1 MKNTKKVMLAAVG
14 ALLTGFGSV
23 ALSMKSANN
32 TETVTVSNTNTV
44 TLEKSN
50 GFNFGG
56 PAKTT
61 PASKS
66 GGIDIPSII
75 TGGIQLGGKGFIGA
89 VVSDLATGAFNAVLK
104 ELGYDTRSVTEKQF
118 DKLEGQIDNLQ
129 KTLEKGINDVE
140 RKMVEI
146 RNKNVMSEL
155 LEKVKGVQTPVASK
169 MAVLADLSKKELEK
183 ADENKLKEEKET
195 FLKSL
200 GTLKFS
206 KLSDNNL
213 WNATEALANAIN
225 VPFQADSNL
234 KLFDLYE
241 ETYGSLEA
249 WDYMT
254 IKPRTQFISYLG
266 FIVNSLCQ
274 LARLEASY
282 EMSKFK
288 AGDSNLKDYENGVK
302 AMVTAVNRMNESFKV
317 ELDKLAAIKKQHDEK
332 QIITHRDRV
341 VDKAGNVTIK
351 DGISV
356 SIRLMPVTPAD
367 NQYNYVSYN
376 SERNTARVVRDYQS
390 GQDVIWE
397 NNIYTLNCG
406 EQADL
411 YKTVINEYKD
421 YNKALGKTNYSEFTV
436 KDYLL
441 AAGFTCKEKDLF
453 DKAKGFYKCIDCA
466 SYNGSRDNLWSTERV
481 NDLNVT
487 YYDFAKAEDEAKSK
501 NTYDRVTYYKKGWFS
516 SGHFSSEKKDD
527 INNYYLCFLGADQK
541 TLLGKLN
548 KTVIEKV
555 TTKEAKGDNWK
566 GHFKGHRTLAEGQD
580 KATIDC

>member
-44 TLEKSN
+44 ALEKSN
-50 GFNFGG
+50 GFKLEG
-56 PAKTT
+56 AKTA
-61 PASKS
+61 PAATST
-66 GGIDIPSII
+66 GIDIPSII
-75 TGGIQLGGKGFIGA
+75 TEGIQIGGKNFIGA
-89 VVSDLATGAFNAVLK
+89 VVSNLASGAFNAVLK

-118 DKLEGQIDNLQ
+118 DKLEGQIENLQ
-129 KTLEKGINDVE
+129 KSLEKGINDVE

-169 MAVLADLSKKELEK
+169 MAVLADLSKKELDK

-206 KLSDNNL
+206 KLSENNL
-213 WNATEALANAIN
+213 WNATEALANSIT
-225 VPFQADSNL
+225 VPFQADRNL

-241 ETYGSLEA
+241 ETYGSLET

-274 LARLEASY
+274 LAKLEASY

-288 AGDSNLKDYENGVK
+288 AGDSNLKDYENGVH
-302 AMVTAVNRMNESFKV
+302 AMVTAVNNMNESFKA

-356 SIRLMPVTPAD
+356 STRLMPVTPAD
-367 NQYNYVSYN
+367 NQYNYISYN
-376 SERNTARVVRDYQS
+376 SEKNTARVVRDYQS

-397 NNIYTLNCG
+397 NDIYTLNCV

-421 YNKALGKTNYSEFTV
+421 YNKALGKTNYSDFTV

-441 AAGFTCKEKDLF
+441 TAGFTCKEKDLF
-453 DKAKGFYKCIDCA
+453 DKAKGFYKCIDCS
-466 SYNGSRDNLWSTERV
+466 SYDGSRDNLWSTERI

-487 YYDFAKAEDEAKSK
+487 YYDFTKAEDEAKSK

-516 SGHFSSEKKDD
+516 SGHFSSERKDD

-541 TLLGKLN
+541 TLLGKLE

-555 TTKEAKGDNWK
+555 RTKEAKGDNWK
-566 GHFKGHRTLAEGQD
+566 GHFKGHRTLAEGQE
-580 KATIDC
+580 KAIIDC